1 MPLPLILGGLA
12 VLAGATG
19 AKKAYDANEKNNRAK
34 RINNNAQET
43 YEKAKQKLQ
52 NFQNRASVSLT
63 YLGKRK
69 VDVLQEDMVPFVNLM
84 NKIKNINMTEI
95 RGMGDLSRLQVNEET
110 LASMQSMGSLAMK
123 MVSGSIAGIGA
134 GAAAAFGAYGTAV
147 AFGTAGTG
155 TAIAGLSGAAA
166 TNATLAYLGGGT
178 LAAGGLGVA
187 GGTAVLGGIVAGP
200 ALAVLGFAMD
210 SKANANLEN
219 ARSNRAQA
227 EKAAHE
233 MGLASDACQKISE
246 RADMFVDL
254 LWNIH
259 LRFQKLVNQ
268 MNDVIIN
275 KGTEY
280 REYGQAE
287 KDILAMT
294 LSLAV
299 ATKAILD
306 TPILNEDGS
315 VTTKS
320 LDVYQEMN
328 QEIAEVDA

>member
-12 VLAGATG
+12 VLAGVTG
-19 AKKAYDANEKNNRAK
+19 AQKAYDANEKNNRAK
-34 RINNNAQET
+34 RINNHAKEIYEQAEQEL
-43 YEKAKQKLQ
+43 KSSK
-52 NFQNRASVSLT
+52 NRASASLT
-63 YLGKRK
+63 NLGQEK
-69 VDVLQEDMVPFVNLM
+69 VDILQKDMVPFVNLM
-84 NKIKNINMTEI
+84 KKIKNINMTEI

-110 LASMQSMGSLAMK
+110 LAEMQEMGSLAVK
-123 MVSGSIAGIGA
+123 MASGLVEGTAGGA
-134 GAAAAFGAYGTAV
+134 LLAFGTFNAV
-147 AFGTAGTG
+147 GFLGTAGTG
-155 TAIAGLSGAAA
+155 TAIEGLSGAAA
-166 TNATLAYLGGGT
+166 TNATLAALGGGS

-187 GGTAVLGGIVAGP
+187 GGTAILGGIVAGP

-254 LWNIH
+254 LGNIH
-259 LRFQKLVNQ
+259 VRFQKFVDQ
-268 MNDVIIN
+268 MKDVLID
-275 KGTEY
+275 KGTDY
-280 REYGQAE
+280 SEYGQAE

-315 VTTKS
+315 VTIRS
-320 LDVYQEMN
+320 LDVYHEMN
-328 QEIAEVDA
+328 QKITKVNV

>member
-52 NFQNRASVSLT
+52 NSQNRASVSLT

-200 ALAVLGFAMD
+200 ALAVLGFAMN

-254 LWNIH
+254 LGNIH
-259 LRFQKLVNQ
+259 VRFQKFVDQ
-268 MNDVIIN
+268 MKDVLID
-275 KGTEY
+275 KGTDY
-280 REYGQAE
+280 SEYGQAE

-315 VTTKS
+315 VTTRS
-320 LDVYQEMN
+320 LDVYHEMN
-328 QEIAEVDA
+328 QKITKVNV

>member
-12 VLAGATG
+12 VIAGVTG

-34 RINNNAQET
+34 RINNNAQEM
-43 YEKAKQKLQ
+43 YEKAKQELQ
-52 NFQNRASVSLT
+52 NSQNRASASLT
-63 YLGKRK
+63 HLGEEK
-69 VDVLQEDMVPFVNLM
+69 VDVLQKDMVPFVKLM
-84 NKIKNINMTEI
+84 RKIKNVNMTEI

-110 LASMQSMGSLAMK
+110 LASMESMGSLAMK
-123 MVSGSIAGIGA
+123 MVSGGIEGIGA
-134 GAAAAFGAYGTAV
+134 GAAMALGAYGTV
-147 AFGTAGTG
+147 TFLGTAGTG
-155 TAIAGLSGAAA
+155 TAIASLSGAAA

-178 LAAGGLGVA
+178 LAAGGLGIA

-210 SKANANLEN
+210 SKANENLEN
-219 ARSNRAQA
+219 ARSNRSQA

-254 LWNIH
+254 LGNLH
-259 LRFQKLVNQ
+259 LRFQEFIGQ
-268 MNDVIIN
+268 MKDVLID
-275 KGTEY
+275 KGTDY
-280 REYGQAE
+280 SEYGQAE

-299 ATKAILD
+299 ATKAVLD

-315 VTTKS
+315 VTNKS
-320 LDVYQEMN
+320 LDVYHEMN
-328 QEIAEVDA
+328 QKIAKVNA

>member
-12 VLAGATG
+12 VLAGVTG

-34 RINNNAQET
+34 RINNHAKEIYEQAEQEL
-43 YEKAKQKLQ
+43 KSSK
-52 NFQNRASVSLT
+52 NRASASLT
-63 YLGKRK
+63 NLGQEK
-69 VDVLQEDMVPFVNLM
+69 VDILQKDMVPFVNLM
-84 NKIKNINMTEI
+84 KKIKNINMTEI

-110 LASMQSMGSLAMK
+110 LAEMQEMGSLAVK
-123 MVSGSIAGIGA
+123 MASGLVEGTAGGA
-134 GAAAAFGAYGTAV
+134 LLAFGAFNAV
-147 AFGTAGTG
+147 GFLGTAGTG

-166 TNATLAYLGGGT
+166 TNATLAALGGGS

-187 GGTAVLGGIVAGP
+187 GGTAILGGIVAGP

-254 LWNIH
+254 LGNIH
-259 LRFQKLVNQ
+259 VRFQKFVDQ
-268 MNDVIIN
+268 MKEIID
-275 KGTEY
+275 KGTDY
-280 REYGQAE
+280 RNYGQAE

-299 ATKAILD
+299 ATKAVLD
-306 TPILNEDGS
+306 TPILNKDGS

-320 LDVYQEMN
+320 LDVYHEMN
-328 QEIAEVDA
+328 PKITKVKA